1 MWSKDVSFNPGGL
14 RSTNLIGDPDGYSPG
29 VRKLRGNRTES
40 HSCRQTFLWPQ
51 TWTHPLLIQTFAEF
65 LLHQCLLRAQDVP
78 CPALDALG
86 LRDEDGDWAPEE
98 HGRSRDH
105 TAWLLPAQ
113 GARSS
118 RVEPTPAQRVK
129 QKQIPGQ
136 PPHHTHTY
144 THTHTYNAFKQS
156 KERSLCRCCA

>member
-1 MWSKDVSFNPGGL
+1 M
-14 RSTNLIGDPDGYSPG
+14 
-29 VRKLRGNRTES
+29 
-40 HSCRQTFLWPQ
+40 
-51 TWTHPLLIQTFAEF
+51 
-65 LLHQCLLRAQDVP
+65 P

-144 THTHTYNAFKQS
+144 THTHIMHS
-156 KERSLCRCCA
+156 SSLKREVCVDVVLEIIPSDFWEDTIAHTIKSDFFSPR